1 MDSIKYPKPQG
12 LRLTVEDWEEM
23 QADVARKAPEEACGL
38 IAGELQEPIYQAL
51 AVIPATNS
59 LHSPVRYQIEPIEQ
73 LAALNR
79 IDAEAWDLVGIY
91 HSHPNGPDT
100 PSETDVAECYYPEA
114 VQLIWSKR
122 TGAWKCRGFL
132 IQAGVIQEIS
142 LLLAR

>member
-23 QADVARKAPEEACGL
+23 YADVARKAPEEACGL
-38 IAGELQEPIYQAL
+38 IAGKLEEPIYQAL
-51 AVIPATNS
+51 AIIPATNN
-59 LHSPVRYQIEPIEQ
+59 LHSRVRYQIEPLEQ

-100 PSETDVAECYYPEA
+100 PSETDVTECYYPEA